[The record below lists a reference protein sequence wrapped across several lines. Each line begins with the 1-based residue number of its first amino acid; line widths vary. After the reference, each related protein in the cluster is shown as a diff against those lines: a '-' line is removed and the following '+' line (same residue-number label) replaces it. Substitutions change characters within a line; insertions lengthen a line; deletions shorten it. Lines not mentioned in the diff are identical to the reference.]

1 MSEKSKQ
8 NRKQREEMQEKK
20 AQNVVAWIFGV
31 LIFLGLCFLVYTV
44 WQIN

>member
-44 WQIN
+44 WLIN